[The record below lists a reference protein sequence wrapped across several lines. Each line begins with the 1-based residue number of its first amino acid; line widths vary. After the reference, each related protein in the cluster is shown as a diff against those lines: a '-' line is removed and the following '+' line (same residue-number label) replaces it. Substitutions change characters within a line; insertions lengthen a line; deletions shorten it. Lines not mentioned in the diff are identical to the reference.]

1 MKKSE
6 KREGKTS
13 ALRCRTEK
21 FLQQCIQ
28 IGVLQ
33 LVITWQ
39 QLDPATDIENRKET
53 NMQEMINFT
62 HPIELSNE
70 ELDLVA
76 AGTGG
81 GGGHGGHRCGCDG
94 GDETNQFG
102 LVNLN
107 NVNVGVNILG
117 IQAQSA
123 G

>member
-1 MKKSE
+1 
-6 KREGKTS
+6 
-13 ALRCRTEK
+13 
-21 FLQQCIQ
+21 
-28 IGVLQ
+28 
-33 LVITWQ
+33 
-39 QLDPATDIENRKET
+39 
-53 NMQEMINFT
+53 MQEMTNFT

-81 GGGHGGHRCGCDG
+81 GHGHGCGCG
-94 GDETNQFG
+94 GDETNQVG

>member
-1 MKKSE
+1 MKKSK

-53 NMQEMINFT
+53 NMQEMTNFT

>member
-1 MKKSE
+1 
-6 KREGKTS
+6 
-13 ALRCRTEK
+13 
-21 FLQQCIQ
+21 
-28 IGVLQ
+28 
-33 LVITWQ
+33 
-39 QLDPATDIENRKET
+39 
-53 NMQEMINFT
+53 MQEMTNFT

-70 ELDLVA
+70 ELNLVA

-81 GGGHGGHRCGCDG
+81 GGGGHPTCCGGG
-94 GDETNQFG
+94 GDTQQFG

>member
-1 MKKSE
+1 MPH
-6 KREGKTS
+6 R
-13 ALRCRTEK
+13 K

-53 NMQEMINFT
+53 NMQEMTNFT
-62 HPIELSNE
+62 HPIELSDK

-81 GGGHGGHRCGCDG
+81 GGGHRCGCG
-94 GDETNQFG
+94 GDETNQVG

>member
-1 MKKSE
+1 
-6 KREGKTS
+6 
-13 ALRCRTEK
+13 
-21 FLQQCIQ
+21 
-28 IGVLQ
+28 
-33 LVITWQ
+33 
-39 QLDPATDIENRKET
+39 
-53 NMQEMINFT
+53 MQEMINFT

-81 GGGHGGHRCGCDG
+81 GGHGGHCGCG
-94 GDETNQFG
+94 GNDNTQFG

>member
-1 MKKSE
+1 VKNEKAKRAPCGAAQKKI
-6 KREGKTS
+6 
-13 ALRCRTEK
+13 
-21 FLQQCIQ
+21 LQQCIQ

-53 NMQEMINFT
+53 NMQEMTNFT

-81 GGGHGGHRCGCDG
+81 GGGGGGHHRCCG
-94 GDETNQFG
+94 GGNDVNQFG
-102 LVNLN
+102 LINLN
-107 NVNVGVNILG
+107 DVNVGVNILG
-117 IQAQSA
+117 IQAQ